1 MHPDEIATLTARIG
15 RAHLRRRLGL
25 EADHEVFV
33 LNRPG
38 AHFFYPENWYSV
50 HGFIRH
56 ALRLSGL
63 LARAQHNA
71 TRLQVRHNRV
81 VLPGLPAAFEGFK
94 ILHLSD
100 LHLDMA
106 RRNVEALC
114 ARLTALD
121 HDLCVLTGDY
131 RAKTFG
137 PYDRVLSAM
146 GEVRRR
152 IEAPILAVLGNHDSL
167 AFVPA
172 FESMGIRCLLNESEP
187 IERQGERIY
196 LAGVDD
202 AHYYQVH
209 NLDKAAA
216 DIPEDAI
223 AILLSHTPE
232 IYRHA
237 AHCGFDLMLC
247 GHTHGGQICL
257 PGGFPLTWDARCP
270 RRLAAG
276 AWRHGAMLGY
286 TSVGAG
292 TSVVNARLNCPPEIT
307 VHTLT
312 AG

>member
-1 MHPDEIATLTARIG
+1 MHPDDIATLTARIG
-15 RAHLRRRLGL
+15 RTHLRQRLGL
-25 EADHEVFV
+25 ETDHEVFV

-71 TRLQVRHNRV
+71 TLLQVRHNRV
-81 VLPGLPAAFEGFK
+81 ALPGLPAAFEGFR

-100 LHLDMA
+100 LHLDMEP
-106 RRNVEALC
+106 RNVAALC
-114 ARLTALD
+114 ARLPALD
-121 HDLCVLTGDY
+121 YDLCVFTGDY

-137 PYDRVLSAM
+137 PYDRVLNAM
-146 GEVRRR
+146 SKVRQSLK
-152 IEAPILAVLGNHDSL
+152 APALAVLGNHDTL

-172 FESMGIRCLLNESEP
+172 FESMGIRCLLNESES

-216 DIPEDAI
+216 EIPEAAV

-257 PGGFPLTWDARCP
+257 PGGFPLTWDAHCP

>member
-1 MHPDEIATLTARIG
+1 MHPDDIATLTARIG

-71 TRLQVRHNRV
+71 TRLQVRRNRV
-81 VLPGLPAAFEGFK
+81 ALPGLPAAFEGFR

-100 LHLDMA
+100 LHLDMEP
-106 RRNVEALC
+106 RNVEALC
-114 ARLTALD
+114 AQLPALD
-121 HDLCVLTGDY
+121 SDLCVLTGDY

-146 GEVRRR
+146 FRVRQDLK
-152 IEAPILAVLGNHDSL
+152 APALAVLGNHDTL
-167 AFVPA
+167 DFVPA
-172 FESMGIRCLLNESEP
+172 FESMGIRCLLNESES

-216 DIPEDAI
+216 DIPDGAV

-257 PGGFPLTWDARCP
+257 PGGFPLTWDAHCP

-276 AWRHGAMLGY
+276 AWRHGDMLGY

>member
-1 MHPDEIATLTARIG
+1 MHPDDIATLTARIG

-63 LARAQHNA
+63 LVRAQQNA
-71 TRLQVRHNRV
+71 TRLQVRHNLV
-81 VLPGLPAAFEGFK
+81 ALPTLPSAFEGFR

-100 LHLDMA
+100 LHLDMEP
-106 RRNVEALC
+106 RNVEALC
-114 ARLTALD
+114 ARLPALD
-121 HDLCVLTGDY
+121 YDLCVLTGDY

-146 GEVRRR
+146 HKVRQQL
-152 IEAPILAVLGNHDSL
+152 EAPMLAVLGNHDTL
-167 AFVPA
+167 AFVPL
-172 FESMGIRCLLNESEP
+172 FESMDIRCLLNESEL

-216 DIPEDAI
+216 DIPEGAI

-257 PGGFPLTWDARCP
+257 PGGLPLTWDARCP

-307 VHTLT
+307 IHELT
-312 AG
+312 TG